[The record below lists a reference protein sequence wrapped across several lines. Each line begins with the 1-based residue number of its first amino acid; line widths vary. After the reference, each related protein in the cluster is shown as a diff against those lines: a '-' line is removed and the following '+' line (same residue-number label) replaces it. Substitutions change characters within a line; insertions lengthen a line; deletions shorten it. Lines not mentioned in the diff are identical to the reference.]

1 MSSQVSPCRI
11 VVVGGSGFL
20 GSHVADHLS
29 NAGHSVVIY
38 DCNKSPW
45 LRPDQEMV
53 IGDVLDR
60 DRLDEVIAGATI
72 VYNFAGIADLD
83 LAMSHPEDTAE
94 VNVYGNVLLLEA
106 SHRHAVERYVY
117 ASTVYV
123 NSREGGFY
131 GCSKRAA
138 EDYVRVFGELRGM
151 DYVVLR
157 YGSLYGLRAGDS
169 NGLRAIVR
177 QALTDGVIRYAGS
190 PDAIREY
197 IHVDDAAR
205 ASLLALEDEFTN
217 LSVVVTGLDSL
228 RVGDLLKMLAEI
240 LGLSD
245 KITYVSGD
253 QPGHYVRTPYADR
266 VVRARKFIPSMTVDL
281 GQGILEVIE
290 DLRSDSRSG
299 SDPVD

>member
-1 MSSQVSPCRI
+1 MSNQVSPCRI

-94 VNVYGNVLLLEA
+94 VNVYGNALLLEA

-131 GCSKRAA
+131 GCSNRAA

-217 LSVVVTGLDSL
+217 LSVVITGLESL
-228 RVGDLLKMLAEI
+228 RIGDLLEMLAEI
-240 LGLSD
+240 LGLSN
-245 KITYVSGD
+245 KIAYVSGD

-266 VVRARKFIPSMTVDL
+266 VERARKFIPSMTVDL

-290 DLRSDSRSG
+290 DLRSDSRPG
-299 SDPVD
+299 SDPVN